1 MCALGG
7 QAAPARGG
15 PRLCSPGAGI
25 WGGESGCADG
35 GDAGRGSPFQLPPR
49 PPPPCPERPR
59 LRLLRDQKTVGCGRR
74 GPAGIRGLGGAVG
87 GRHLGGLRG
96 KWGSPQGSGLPAPLT
111 DGARHSLHL
120 TLPPCS
126 PPHPNFRPCPHL
138 SPSKLVRSAL
148 CVPAPLPSP
157 SAPLTP
163 GTSPGDKRLQPDPGF
178 IESPLFSRLIPPCP
192 PFLATGRGGPG
203 GLGGAAAP

>member
-1 MCALGG
+1 MGGTPAEAPPSSSPPAPHLRALG
-7 QAAPARGG
+7 ARGCVCYG
-15 PRLCSPGAGI
+15 IKRRWDAAGEDQPGYGGWGGLWVGGI
-25 WGGESGCADG
+25 WGGCGENEDPRRDRA
-35 GDAGRGSPFQLPPR
+35 SPLRSPMEPVIPSISRSLPVP
-49 PPPPCPERPR
+49 
-59 LRLLRDQKTVGCGRR
+59 
-74 GPAGIRGLGGAVG
+74 
-87 GRHLGGLRG
+87 
-96 KWGSPQGSGLPAPLT
+96 
-111 DGARHSLHL
+111 
-120 TLPPCS
+120 

-203 GLGGAAAP
+203 GLGGRLLLNC

>member
-1 MCALGG
+1 MGG
-7 QAAPARGG
+7 GV
-15 PRLCSPGAGI
+15 RLCR
-25 WGGESGCADG
+25 WGG
-35 GDAGRGSPFQLPPR
+35 RRQRLPLPA
-49 PPPPCPERPR
+49 PPPPPTSVPWAPAAAFVTGSKDGGMRPAR
-59 LRLLRDQKTVGCGRR
+59 TSRDTG
-74 GPAGIRGLGGAVG
+74 AGGAVG

>member
-49 PPPPCPERPR
+49 PPPPCPGRPR

-74 GPAGIRGLGGAVG
+74 GPAGIRGLGGLWVG
-87 GRHLGGLRG
+87 GIWGGCGENGDPRRDRASPLR
-96 KWGSPQGSGLPAPLT
+96 SPMEPVIPSISRSLPVL
-111 DGARHSLHL
+111 
-120 TLPPCS
+120 